1 MVGGAL
7 IERTVAE
14 VIPELEENLR
24 MMDSLI
30 QMTARTLKDK
40 EEEMKTLEDAI
51 GVRSR
56 AEAAR
61 AAGEVKSSGVLV

>member
-7 IERTVAE
+7 IERTVTE